1 MPHVVGK
8 ERHRRKARP
17 GSGLVPTVVLMTD
30 HAREGSAQKRSSMY
44 DSSFSNYRF
53 ATAIV

>member
-17 GSGLVPTVVLMTD
+17 GSGLVPTVVLMTV
-30 HAREGSAQKRSSMY
+30 HAREGSAQKRSFMY
-44 DSSFSNYRF
+44 DSSSSNYRF